1 MCKITL
7 KINSKVEVMA
17 KTIEITQEELLLI
30 RAAIGTW
37 ASNTKKDHAFDF
49 EIEALESLKSKG
61 VILNYEFEK

>member
-7 KINSKVEVMA
+7 KINSKDEIMT

-30 RAAIGTW
+30 RAAIGAW
-37 ASNTKKDHAFDF
+37 ASSTKKDHAFDF
-49 EIEALESLKSKG
+49 EIEAIESLKAKG